1 MERTELVEQY
11 RKKLHDINNQ
21 LGAITGYGGILQED
35 SNLSP
40 EQKHNLEIM
49 VNTALHAGSVIQEL
63 YDILKKLA

>member
-1 MERTELVEQY
+1 MERAELVEQC

-21 LGAITGYGGILQED
+21 LGAITGYGGLLQED
-35 SNLSP
+35 SNLNP